1 MGINGIDYMGEDLNN
16 MIENRVLPWVQDN
29 KNASVW
35 NNWQV
40 SLRDFIIL
48 NPNGEYY
55 DKINLT
61 EVDPNVNENYE
72 NIKQLLIEAR
82 GK

>member
-1 MGINGIDYMGEDLNN
+1 MGINGIDYIGEDLNN

-61 EVDPNVNENYE
+61 EVAPSVNENYD

-82 GK
+82 GN

>member
-55 DKINLT
+55 DKIN
-61 EVDPNVNENYE
+61 
-72 NIKQLLIEAR
+72 
-82 GK
+82 

>member
-82 GK
+82 GN

>member
-40 SLRDFIIL
+40 SLRDFVIL
-48 NPNGEYY
+48 NPNGEYH

-61 EVDPNVNENYE
+61 EVDPSVTENYE

-82 GK
+82 GN

>member
-40 SLRDFIIL
+40 SLRDFVIL
-48 NPNGEYY
+48 NPNGEYN

-61 EVDPNVNENYE
+61 DVDPSVNENYE

-82 GK
+82 GN

>member
-40 SLRDFIIL
+40 SLRDFVIL

-55 DKINLT
+55 DNINLT
-61 EVDPNVNENYE
+61 EVDPSVTENYE

-82 GK
+82 GN

>member
-55 DKINLT
+55 DKINSVSYTHLT
-61 EVDPNVNENYE
+61 LPTIYSV
-72 NIKQLLIEAR
+72 
-82 GK
+82 

>member
-40 SLRDFIIL
+40 SLRDFVIL
-48 NPNGEYY
+48 NPNGEYN

-61 EVDPNVNENYE
+61 DVDPSVNENYE

>member
-61 EVDPNVNENYE
+61 EVDPSVNENYE
-72 NIKQLLIEAR
+72 NIKQLLVKAR
-82 GK
+82 GN